1 MSNLIGILK
10 FLTLTD
16 DMNTINAN
24 QYRKPD
30 KGVANILLDWELN
43 HEQHISSI
51 NNWCLFCVKYK
62 HKKFLGFEQVPLPHL
77 ISPHYLFWSIIQQS
91 QIIEEVSIV
100 VISVAIQANMDSRK
114 VSIPLDNTWSYPCT
128 TRIASCYSCLLQGV
142 PIYKYG
148 RVFG

>member
-1 MSNLIGILK
+1 MRNLIGILK

-62 HKKFLGFEQVPLPHL
+62 HKKFLGFEQVPPSSSDFSLLPVLVHNST
-77 ISPHYLFWSIIQQS
+77 ISNNRGGTHCGYISGNTS
-91 QIIEEVSIV
+91 QH
-100 VISVAIQANMDSRK
+100 
-114 VSIPLDNTWSYPCT
+114 
-128 TRIASCYSCLLQGV
+128 G
-142 PIYKYG
+142 
-148 RVFG
+148 